1 MVWPR
6 TMEGQPGKVGVGGA
20 DGSNRRIRGRADR
33 CWTRNAEAR
42 EVWGHCFGAQ
52 LKCVQSSPTVCT

>member
-6 TMEGQPGKVGVGGA
+6 TVEGQPGKARRRGGA

-33 CWTRNAEAR
+33 MLNKEHRSMRVVRVIAL
-42 EVWGHCFGAQ
+42 GP
-52 LKCVQSSPTVCT
+52 S